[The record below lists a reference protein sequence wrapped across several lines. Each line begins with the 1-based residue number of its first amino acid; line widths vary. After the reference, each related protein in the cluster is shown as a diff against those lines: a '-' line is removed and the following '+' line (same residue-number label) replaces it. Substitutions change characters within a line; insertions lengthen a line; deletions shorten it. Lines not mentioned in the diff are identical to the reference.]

1 MQSYNE
7 LISAQLNRNK
17 LNMIHHMDQPTMFLR
32 DDNATLYGGKRT
44 REFVLPTP
52 LASQYPSS
60 LAVGG
65 NYQDTMGGGF
75 WSDLGNSA
83 KSVGQH
89 LLPVATD
96 VAKDVA
102 KDALMSY
109 MKGGAVQAYRNTA
122 PFPPYQT
129 GTEPYILRKGAV
141 GRGRPKKC
149 GAGFWGDLGK
159 GAKSVGQHLLPVA
172 TDVAKEVGTDM
183 LKSYMKGEGRRRG
196 RPRKCDMEGAG
207 FWDSMKSIGSSA
219 AEGLAPIA
227 KDLAKDA
234 LTSYMKG
241 EGRKGRP
248 RKADMQGG
256 FSWGDL
262 GKGITSTMKAAEP
275 FLPLLMAAAGRS
287 KGNPHHYLQHATEAH
302 QHMNGGGAMDNF
314 LHIAKSVAPF
324 LPMLMAA
331 GRGEG
336 RKVGGGWEDIIKKVG
351 NIAGKPYEIS
361 GVNPFDFGYNL
372 GHDKIAPEMFKV
384 LPPEKVHA
392 FFGAKGRAK
401 GGAMIAPT
409 GDGAKLSGYPKSGGK
424 RPASAKQMARGAL
437 VSKLMKSHGFTLGQA
452 SKHIKEHGLI

>member
-1 MQSYNE
+1 MQSYND
-7 LISAQLNRNK
+7 LISAHLNRNK
-17 LNMIHHMDQPTMFLR
+17 QNMIHHLEQPTMFLR

-44 REFVLPTP
+44 RQFVLPTP
-52 LASQYPSS
+52 LAAQYPSS

-96 VAKDVA
+96 IAKDVG

-129 GTEPYILRKGAV
+129 DTEPYILREGAIGR

-159 GAKSVGQHLLPVA
+159 GASAVGKHLLPVA

-196 RPRKCDMEGAG
+196 RPRKSDMQGAG
-207 FWDSMKSIGSSA
+207 FWDSMKSIGSAA
-219 AEGLAPIA
+219 AEGLAPIG
-227 KDLAKDA
+227 KDLAKEA

-241 EGRKGRP
+241 EGRKP
-248 RKADMQGG
+248 RKGDMEGAG
-256 FSWGDL
+256 FWGDF
-262 GKGITSTMKAAEP
+262 GKGFTSVMKVAEP
-275 FLPLLMAAAGRS
+275 FIPLLMAAAGRS
-287 KGNPHHYLQHATEAH
+287 NGNPHHYLQHAAEAH
-302 QHMNGGGAMDNF
+302 QHMNGGGGMESF
-314 LHIAKSVAPF
+314 LKIAKSVAPF
-324 LPMLMAA
+324 IPMLMKGM

-336 RKVGGGWEDIIKKVG
+336 RKTGGGWEDMIKKVG
-351 NIAGKPYEIS
+351 NSVGKPFEIS

-372 GHDKIAPEMFKV
+372 GHDTIAPELFKV

-392 FFGAKGRAK
+392 FFGAKGR
-401 GGAMIAPT
+401 GGAMIAPS
-409 GDGAKLSGYPKSGGK
+409 GDGTRLGGYPKAGGK
-424 RPASAKQMARGAL
+424 RPASAKQLARGKL
-437 VSKLMKSHGFTLGQA
+437 VSQLMKSHGFTLGQA
-452 SKHIKEHGLI
+452 SKHIKEHQLL